1 MATDVDD
8 AALVHIAVR
17 MENGDYVIEGDKY
30 VLGVFP
36 SRSGETVAFKTYGN
50 NHRKRERPREVVWEG
65 HDIPAGM
72 KLRIVV
78 KGDIPDADKRLL
90 PKQVYEILDN
100 NTPVRSGEVHLKP
113 NNAGGTWKYN
123 VYLVNSNSDADVP
136 NNGWIDP
143 DIDVHPDP

>member
-1 MATDVDD
+1 MSTAVDD

-17 MENGDYVIEGDKY
+17 MEDGNY

-36 SRSGETVAFKTYGN
+36 CRSGETVAFRTFGT

-78 KGDIPDADKRLL
+78 KDNISEEDKRLL
-90 PKQVYEILDN
+90 PRQVYEIMNN

-113 NNAGGTWKYN
+113 NNDGGTWKYN
-123 VYLVNSNSDADVP
+123 IFLVDETATVDVP
-136 NNGWIDP
+136 NHAWIDP
-143 DIDVHPDP
+143 DIDIHPDP